1 MGTRNIPNPVQAT
14 PRLSLKHVPAAA
26 TGSRRQHRQDLTV
39 TMTEQQYTR
48 GPAMRDVAAA
58 AGVSAQTVSR
68 VLSNH
73 PNVQESTR
81 ARVMDVVEKLGYR
94 RNYTARALVTG
105 RSRTIG
111 LVTLS
116 TNYYS
121 RSSVSLGIEDGARD
135 AGYTVSSVTST
146 LDSAALTD
154 AVGRLVFQGVDG
166 IILAAPLL
174 EATDAI
180 RKLTQRI
187 PTINTDGSTEW
198 GAEQV
203 GVDQDVSAVLATRH
217 LLDLG
222 HKTVWHVAGPGE
234 WSDAASR
241 LNSWRRTLQGAGREV
256 PPALQGDWSPESGYR
271 NGLILGRMPE
281 VTAIFVASDEMA
293 FGVLRALDELGR
305 RVPEEISV
313 VSIDDIELAA
323 YTNPPLTTV
332 RQSFQDTG
340 RRAVERLV
348 MLLAHPETEPVSGL
362 LQPELIVRGTT
373 AAPPPGMAAQ

>member
-1 MGTRNIPNPVQAT
+1 
-14 PRLSLKHVPAAA
+14 
-26 TGSRRQHRQDLTV
+26 
-39 TMTEQQYTR
+39 MTEQQFTR

-68 VLSNH
+68 VLSDH

-81 ARVMDVVEKLGYR
+81 ARVMAAVEQLGYR

-111 LVTLS
+111 LVTLA
-116 TNYYS
+116 TNNYS
-121 RSSVSLGIEDGARD
+121 RSSLALGIENGARD
-135 AGYTVSSVTST
+135 AGYTVNSVTST
-146 LDSAALTD
+146 LSTKAMTK
-154 AVGRLVFQGVDG
+154 AVSRLVFQGVDG

-174 EATDAI
+174 DASDTV

-187 PTINTDGSTEW
+187 PTINTDGSAAW
-198 GAEQV
+198 GDALV
-203 GVDQDVSAVLATRH
+203 GVDQDISAVLATKH

-222 HKTVWHVAGPGE
+222 HSTVWHVAGPAE

-241 LNSWRRTLQGAGREV
+241 LNSWRRTLQEAGREV
-256 PPALQGDWSPESGYR
+256 PPELHGDWSPESGYH

-305 RVPEEISV
+305 RVPGDISV
-313 VSIDDIELAA
+313 VGIDDIDLAA
-323 YTNPPLTTV
+323 FSNPPLTTV
-332 RQSFQDTG
+332 RQSFEDTG
-340 RRAVERLV
+340 RRAVQRLV
-348 MLLAHPETEPVSGL
+348 TLIANPKVGGAPELLAPTLV
-362 LQPELIVRGTT
+362 VRGST
-373 AAPPPGMAAQ
+373 AAPPVGRGTA

>member
-1 MGTRNIPNPVQAT
+1 
-14 PRLSLKHVPAAA
+14 
-26 TGSRRQHRQDLTV
+26 
-39 TMTEQQYTR
+39 MTEQQYTR

-121 RSSVSLGIEDGARD
+121 RASVSLGIEGGARD
-135 AGYTVSSVTST
+135 AGYTVSSVASP

-187 PTINTDGSTEW
+187 PTINTDGSTDW
-198 GAEQV
+198 GDQQV
-203 GVDQDVSAVLATRH
+203 GVDQDVSAVLATQH

-222 HKTVWHVAGPGE
+222 HKTVWHVAGPAE

-241 LNSWRRTLQGAGREV
+241 RNSWQRTLQEAGREV
-256 PPALQGDWSPESGYR
+256 PPELHGDWSPESGYH

-293 FGVLRALDELGR
+293 FGVLRALNELGR

-313 VSIDDIELAA
+313 VSIDDIDLAA
-323 YTNPPLTTV
+323 YTTPPLTTV
-332 RQSFQDTG
+332 RQSFEATG
-340 RRAVERLV
+340 RRAVQRLV
-348 MLLAHPETEPVSGL
+348 TLIANPKTEPSSEL
-362 LQPELIVRGTT
+362 LQPELIVRSST
-373 AAPPPGMAAQ
+373 AAPPAELAAK